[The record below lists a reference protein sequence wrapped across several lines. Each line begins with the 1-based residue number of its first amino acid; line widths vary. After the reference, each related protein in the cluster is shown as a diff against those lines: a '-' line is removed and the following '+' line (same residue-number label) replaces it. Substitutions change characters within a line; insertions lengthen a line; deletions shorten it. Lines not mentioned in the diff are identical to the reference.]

1 MFHQPC
7 RRRLES
13 LNPTIRVIREGVGL
27 AMPPKAP
34 VFIS

>member
-7 RRRLES
+7 RRRLEP

-27 AMPPKAP
+27 AMTPKALAL
-34 VFIS
+34 IA